1 MYFFSQTV
9 SHYILT
15 IMVPSFHSFLL
26 ISTYF
31 EQLHKSYV
39 SFLQPKQQKVTK
51 YLHAPTVR
59 CAPSIFNSF
68 IDLLT
73 MSQRTRI
80 NNMNFGGLLQIRT
93 DKLVSREM
101 LKYLYDRLDP
111 DTMVL
116 VLGKDRVIHIN
127 PFAVKQAFGI
137 PDSGEEL
144 SLHTNQEACKALS
157 AFKDFIGLQEDEDV
171 HTKYLQEIWDEAD
184 IELDSR
190 MLDDDMC
197 IKIFFMIASNKLLFP
212 SSDNNIR
219 AKDVYLARNLSRLPT
234 MNWCK
239 AVTDEIRDAARTWRL
254 DRTTKVSP
262 SITGCAI
269 FLLVS
274 FPFIIH
280 NMPSNIMIVD

>member
-1 MYFFSQTV
+1 
-9 SHYILT
+9 
-15 IMVPSFHSFLL
+15 MVPSFHSFLL

-80 NNMNFGGLLQIRT
+80 NNMNFSGLLQIRT

-171 HTKYLQEIWDEAD
+171 HTKYLQEIWEAD

-197 IKIFFMIASNKLLFP
+197 IKIFFMIASNKLLFR

-219 AKDVYLARNLSRLPT
+219 AKDAYLARNLSRLPT

-262 SITGCAI
+262 SITGCTI
-269 FLLVS
+269 FLLVN

-280 NMPSNIMIVD
+280 NMPSNIMIAN

>member
-1 MYFFSQTV
+1 MPLTRIHLRRYTIATKLLFFVCSVYYIFLSFCSYGCTFSQTV

-15 IMVPSFHSFLL
+15 IMVSSFHSFLL

-80 NNMNFGGLLQIRT
+80 NNMNFSGLLQIRT

-101 LKYLYDRLDP
+101 LKYFYDRLDP

-127 PFAVKQAFGI
+127 PFAVKQAFDI

-144 SLHTNQEACKALS
+144 SLHTNQ
-157 AFKDFIGLQEDEDV
+157 
-171 HTKYLQEIWDEAD
+171 
-184 IELDSR
+184 
-190 MLDDDMC
+190 
-197 IKIFFMIASNKLLFP
+197 
-212 SSDNNIR
+212 
-219 AKDVYLARNLSRLPT
+219 
-234 MNWCK
+234 
-239 AVTDEIRDAARTWRL
+239 
-254 DRTTKVSP
+254 
-262 SITGCAI
+262 
-269 FLLVS
+269 
-274 FPFIIH
+274 
-280 NMPSNIMIVD
+280 